1 MTRSCAATRCTA
13 PVKPGMLMCKPH
25 WFSLP
30 ASLRSAIWGA
40 YRARGHD
47 RATYQ
52 DHVRAAVD
60 LIDAMPGPFEADQG
74 AFDVSSPVAIGPRGE
89 AIRYEHG
96 RLL

>member
-1 MTRSCAATRCTA
+1 MTRACAATRCCA
-13 PVKPGMLMCKPH
+13 QVKPGMLMCKAH

-30 ASLRSAIWGA
+30 ASLRSAIWWA

-60 LIDAMPGPFEADQG
+60 FIDAMPGPLEADDG
-74 AFDVSSPVAIGPRGE
+74 AFDASRPVAIAPGGAR
-89 AIRYEHG
+89 IQYEHG